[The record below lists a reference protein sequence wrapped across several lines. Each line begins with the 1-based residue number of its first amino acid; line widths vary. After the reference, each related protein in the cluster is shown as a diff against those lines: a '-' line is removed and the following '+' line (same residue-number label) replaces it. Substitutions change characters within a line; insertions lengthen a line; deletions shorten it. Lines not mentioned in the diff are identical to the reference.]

1 MTELKVNLQGSWKR
15 ILAMITVAAMCFTVI
30 YVSPVSAASDENKS
44 ITVTT
49 VSEASEVTATASAD
63 KSEIQKGGATAQMTG
78 EVKVTGDEIPTGE
91 WVSSNNEIATVSE
104 DGKVEAVTDGDATV
118 KITLKV
124 GTLVSNPVELKVL
137 KASTNPGPNPGG
149 DDEVSPSVTKVTV
162 DPTTATMT
170 VDETKVLKAK
180 VDVSPTECTAAEVNA
195 VEWTTDKPAVATVDA
210 NGKVT
215 AVAKGEAKIT
225 VTSKYDKSKSATC
238 AVTVKEKTVTP
249 PPADNKTPDSNT
261 VGTTKKP
268 AKATVTLNATKLTM
282 KKGTSTKALK
292 VKKASVKGDKIKAVK
307 TSNKKVVAVTK
318 KGQTITLKAKKTGKA
333 TITVTMNSGAKATV
347 KVTVNNKKVVTKKL
361 TMSKKTAKVKKGKK
375 LTLTVTRNPINA
387 TEKITW
393 KSSNKKIATVKN
405 GKVTVKK
412 NAKAG
417 KKVTITART
426 TNGKKATCKITV
438 KK

>member
-30 YVSPVSAASDENKS
+30 YVSPASAASKDS
-44 ITVTT
+44 V
-49 VSEASEVTATASAD
+49 EVNFITASDAQKAKVTLE
-63 KSEIQKGGATAQMTG
+63 KSEIEVSATTTAKVALDVVTSV
-78 EVKVTGDEIPTGE
+78 EVTTAEQVAEKTT
-91 WVSSNNEIATVSE
+91 WR
-104 DGKVEAVTDGDATV
+104 VEGDA
-118 KITLKV
+118 
-124 GTLVSNPVELKVL
+124 
-137 KASTNPGPNPGG
+137 
-149 DDEVSPSVTKVTV
+149 
-162 DPTTATMT
+162 
-170 VDETKVLKAK
+170 
-180 VDVSPTECTAAEVNA
+180 
-195 VEWTTDKPAVATVDA
+195 ATVDK
-210 NGKVT
+210 NGVVRGVSPGEATIIASYNNDAVTAGEVIKVT
-215 AVAKGEAKIT
+215 PKSTDIAVTGITLDKTTLNLEVGKTDKLTATVAPENATDKAVAWTSSNEKAATVAQDGTVKAVAAGKATITAKAGNKT
-225 VTSKYDKSKSATC
+225 ATC

-249 PPADNKTPDSNT
+249 VPDNKTPDSNT